1 MRDLASVVCNL
12 QHKCNEAMR
21 HLLLPAQQENPEG
34 HIRCAWAVAKI
45 DPLQNDSKQGKQPLS
60 SSSGSGTGAEKE
72 ISTETAG
79 KRVHGVGGKTGEW
92 AARAGLRQ
100 PLSKDRRRVAERD
113 LANASVV
120 GIDSESGL
128 SATEDFV
135 QRRDAVVST
144 LAHFSAAL
152 SERENN

>member
-1 MRDLASVVCNL
+1 MRDLASVCNL

-21 HLLLPAQQENPEG
+21 HLLLPAQQENFLKAIYAARG
-34 HIRCAWAVAKI
+34 AVAKI

-100 PLSKDRRRVAERD
+100 PVSKDRRRVAERD

-120 GIDSESGL
+120 GMTVKVGCGG
-128 SATEDFV
+128 DFV
-135 QRRDAVVST
+135 QRGEAVVST
-144 LAHFSAAL
+144 LCCA
-152 SERENN
+152 ERA